1 MKFSEICAADDLID
15 YLNDAARLN
24 SVSYISKYTKLK
36 SAIRIFTDKRLLLRN
51 PADMNDRYEYGK
63 FSGENWK
70 HICYSCFS
78 ASSVE
83 SIAMWSMYAQP
94 WSDGIMLSIPPK
106 ALRTLISDTRELTLA
121 KQIGKEYV
129 ADGKISIEEAKTSL
143 YRVAYTNKHNLTV
156 TGRDDRNR
164 KFAEPYCNPE
174 ASKLTGYVKDIA
186 WDYEKEVRLRVDLP
200 ESCAH
205 SAVFLDLDDA
215 FLQQIKII
223 TGPRFKGTPE
233 HPLSDTLKHADISP
247 STFSDKIHWIP
258 CDDCKCKDCKEKG
271 VGSNDKNIIHLP
283 REYMPQ
289 SDGGICDARS
299 GEKGGARGGV

>member
-36 SAIRIFTDKRLLLRN
+36 SATRVFTDKRLLLGN

-106 ALRTLISDTRELTLA
+106 ALRTLISDTHELTLA
-121 KQIGKEYV
+121 RQIGKEYV
-129 ADGKISIEEAKTSL
+129 ADGKISIEEAKISL
-143 YRVAYTNKHNLTV
+143 YRVAYTNKYNLTV

-164 KFAEPYCNPE
+164 KFAQPYRNPE

-215 FLQQIKII
+215 FLQQVKII
-223 TGPRFKGTPE
+223 TGPRFVGAPE
-233 HPLSDTLKHADISP
+233 HPLSDALKHADISP

-271 VGSNDKNIIHLP
+271 VGSK
-283 REYMPQ
+283 
-289 SDGGICDARS
+289 
-299 GEKGGARGGV
+299 